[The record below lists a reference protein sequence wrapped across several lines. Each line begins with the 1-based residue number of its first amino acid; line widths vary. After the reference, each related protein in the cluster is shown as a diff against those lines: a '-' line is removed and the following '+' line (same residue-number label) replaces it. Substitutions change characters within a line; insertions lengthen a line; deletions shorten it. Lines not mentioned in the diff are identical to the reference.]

1 MTLYDLRTTPNAPC
15 RIAPDRTGRERCF
28 VYQAFTLPWNA
39 GRDRVVQTVVSAN
52 AFSIWT
58 YLSVSKLALQTHV
71 R

>member
-1 MTLYDLRTTPNAPC
+1 VPNCLQA
-15 RIAPDRTGRERCF
+15 DRTVRVRR
-28 VYQAFTLPWNA
+28 AALKMTA

-58 YLSVSKLALQTHV
+58 YLPVSKLALQTHV